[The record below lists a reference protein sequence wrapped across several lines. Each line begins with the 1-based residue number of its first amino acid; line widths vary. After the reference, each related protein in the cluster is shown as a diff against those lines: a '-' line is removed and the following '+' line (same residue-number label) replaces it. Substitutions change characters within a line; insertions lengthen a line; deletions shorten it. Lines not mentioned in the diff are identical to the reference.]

1 VQYVGDRYD
10 VLGLDSTRG
19 RTSNLGAKIRWPW
32 ASQREAAEE
41 SVSSNRGG
49 GGSYDFD
56 NLSLFMSNLF
66 DICKELVGSSEEHTS
81 FVVAILFDEK
91 IGVFSILEC
100 IMRIRDKSVAK
111 AHEDCL
117 KFVEAFVKQI
127 GGRALPH
134 AKFLKVS
141 E

>member
-1 VQYVGDRYD
+1 MQYVGDRYD

-19 RTSNLGAKIRWPW
+19 RTSNLGAKTRWPW

-41 SVSSNRGG
+41 SMSSSRGG
-49 GGSYDFD
+49 GGSYDSD
-56 NLSLFMSNLF
+56 NLSLFVSDF
-66 DICKELVGSSEEHTS
+66 SDICKELIGSSEEHTS
-81 FVVAILFDEK
+81 FVVTILFNEE

-111 AHEDCL
+111 AREDCL

-134 AKFLKVS
+134 VAFLKVI

>member
-1 VQYVGDRYD
+1 MQYVGDRYD

-19 RTSNLGAKIRWPW
+19 KTSNLGAKTRWPW

-41 SVSSNRGG
+41 SMSSSRGG
-49 GGSYDFD
+49 GGSYDSD
-56 NLSLFMSNLF
+56 NLSLFVSDF
-66 DICKELVGSSEEHTS
+66 SDICKELIGSSEEHTS
-81 FVVAILFDEK
+81 FAVTILFNEE
-91 IGVFSILEC
+91 IGVFNILEC

-111 AHEDCL
+111 AREDCL

-134 AKFLKVS
+134 VAFLKVI

>member
-1 VQYVGDRYD
+1 MAT
-10 VLGLDSTRG
+10 L
-19 RTSNLGAKIRWPW
+19 
-32 ASQREAAEE
+32 REATEE
-41 SVSSNRGG
+41 SVNSSRGG
-49 GGSYDFD
+49 GGSYDS
-56 NLSLFMSNLF
+56 NNSSLFVSDLS
-66 DICKELVGSSEEHTS
+66 DICKELVGSSEQHTS
-81 FVVAILFDEK
+81 FAVAILFNEK

-134 AKFLKVS
+134 AAFLKVS

>member
-10 VLGLDSTRG
+10 VLNLDSTRG
-19 RTSNLGAKIRWPW
+19 RTSNLGAKTRWPW

-41 SVSSNRGG
+41 LVSSNRGG
-49 GGSYDFD
+49 GGSYDSD
-56 NLSLFMSNLF
+56 NLSLFVSDLS
-66 DICKELVGSSEEHTS
+66 DIYKELVGSSEEHTS
-81 FVVAILFDEK
+81 FAVAILFDEE

-100 IMRIRDKSVAK
+100 IMQIRDKSVAK
-111 AHEDCL
+111 AREDCL

-127 GGRALPH
+127 RGCALPH
-134 AKFLKVS
+134 AAFLKVS

>member
-10 VLGLDSTRG
+10 VLGLDSTKG
-19 RTSNLGAKIRWPW
+19 RTSNLGAKTRWPW

-41 SVSSNRGG
+41 SMSSSRGG
-49 GGSYDFD
+49 GGSYDSD
-56 NLSLFMSNLF
+56 NLSLFVNDLS

-81 FVVAILFDEK
+81 FAVVILFDEE

-100 IMRIRDKSVAK
+100 IMRICDKSVAK
-111 AHEDCL
+111 AREDCL

-127 GGRALPH
+127 GGGALPH
-134 AKFLKVS
+134 AAFLKVS

>member
-1 VQYVGDRYD
+1 
-10 VLGLDSTRG
+10 LGYLNPPCKRRRARSGFGEKMEKKLEDC
-19 RTSNLGAKIRWPW
+19 LA
-32 ASQREAAEE
+32 ALREAAEE
-41 SVSSNRGG
+41 LVSSSRGG
-49 GGSYDFD
+49 GGSYDSD
-56 NLSLFMSNLF
+56 NLSLFVSDLS

-81 FVVAILFDEK
+81 FIVAILFDEE

-111 AHEDCL
+111 AREDCL

-127 GGRALPH
+127 EGRALPH
-134 AKFLKVS
+134 VAFLKVS

>member
-1 VQYVGDRYD
+1 
-10 VLGLDSTRG
+10 LGYLNPPSRRRRARSGFGEKMEKKLEDC
-19 RTSNLGAKIRWPW
+19 LA
-32 ASQREAAEE
+32 AALREAAEE
-41 SVSSNRGG
+41 SVSSSRGG
-49 GGSYDFD
+49 GGSYDSD
-56 NLSLFMSNLF
+56 NLSLFVSDLS

-81 FVVAILFDEK
+81 FVVAILFDEE

-111 AHEDCL
+111 AREDYL

-127 GGRALPH
+127 GGRVLPH
-134 AKFLKVS
+134 AAFLKVS

>member
-1 VQYVGDRYD
+1 MQYVGDRYD

-19 RTSNLGAKIRWPW
+19 RTSNLGAKTRWPW
-32 ASQREAAEE
+32 ASQKEAAKE
-41 SVSSNRGG
+41 SVSSSRGG
-49 GGSYDFD
+49 GGSYDSD
-56 NLSLFMSNLF
+56 NLSMFVSDLSN
-66 DICKELVGSSEEHTS
+66 ICKELVGSSEEHTS
-81 FVVAILFDEK
+81 FAVAILFDEE

-111 AHEDCL
+111 AREDYL

-134 AKFLKVS
+134 VAFLKVS

>member
-1 VQYVGDRYD
+1 
-10 VLGLDSTRG
+10 LGYLNPPCRRRRARSGFGEKMEKKLEDC
-19 RTSNLGAKIRWPW
+19 LA
-32 ASQREAAEE
+32 ALREVAEE
-41 SVSSNRGG
+41 SVSSSKGG
-49 GGSYDFD
+49 GGSYDSD

-81 FVVAILFDEK
+81 FAIAILFDEE

-100 IMRIRDKSVAK
+100 IMRICDKSVAK
-111 AHEDCL
+111 AREDCL

-127 GGRALPH
+127 GGRVLPH
-134 AKFLKVS
+134 ATFMKVS